1 MIWYTLTYRFIKRN
15 TFWKKE
21 VTHTHRFNSIHIRLK
36 ITWKYVVWLRE
47 AHLKNGHMW
56 SPVPWSCTV
65 AGVTSPL
72 SWGTNPEI
80 GKVGKNDSV
89 FSALILLKWWW
100 KCLDWIRENKTK
112 KKENKS
118 IKPVQLDQDSSGAD
132 VLAPYTL
139 RHRGCDSFPLF
150 TNN

>member
-1 MIWYTLTYRFIKRN
+1 M
-15 TFWKKE
+15 
-21 VTHTHRFNSIHIRLK
+21 K
-36 ITWKYVVWLRE
+36 ICSVVERKLFLVLWV
-47 AHLKNGHMW
+47 HLKNGHMW
-56 SPVPWSCTV
+56 SPVHWGCTM

-72 SWGTNPEI
+72 SPGNANPEI
-80 GKVGKNDSV
+80 RNDSV

-100 KCLDWIRENKTK
+100 KCLSWIRENKTK

-118 IKPVQLDQDSSGAD
+118 IKPVQLDQNSSGAD

-150 TNN
+150 ANNQKWQAYCLRWEADWDFHASEEAFC